1 MRVSCSLSYNALPC
15 NNWLIYKRWW
25 ILLYDTPVI
34 ADGIIIPAV
43 DREPGHRELK
53 VGHGKTCLQIL
64 SAYFVILKDDFP

>member
-1 MRVSCSLSYNALPC
+1 M
-15 NNWLIYKRWW
+15 
-25 ILLYDTPVI
+25 I

-53 VGHGKTCLQIL
+53 VGHGKTCLLIL